1 MTWVDPDVLHSGATG
16 SQDAGAH
23 VGAGAERLSAASSP
37 MKIFGD
43 FTDAHI
49 FHSQVRTHRNMHAD
63 VMRQHDRV
71 LNDVGTKAHAAA
83 DGFVDVDR
91 ENADRIRSVRPQ
103 AL

>member
-1 MTWVDPDVLHSGATG
+1 MTWVDPDVLHSGANG

-23 VGAGAERLSAASSP
+23 VGAGAERLASASTT

-43 FTDAHI
+43 FPDAHV
-49 FHSQVRTHRNMHAD
+49 FHSQVRTHRVLHVD

-71 LNDVGTKAHAAA
+71 LNDIGAKAHAAA
-83 DGFVDVDR
+83 NGFVEVDQ
-91 ENADRIRSVRPQ
+91 ENSARIRSVRPD